1 MKIYRNPWVSRP
13 SYFVPTSAVR
23 QGLGLNQEA
32 TGIVVEKWGDTWNV
46 RKGSYYSH
54 DVPNMPLVFENRVPI
69 QKVIKETIL
78 QTVLFAVNGGKDT
91 SDE

>member
-13 SYFVPTSAVR
+13 SYFVPTSSVR
-23 QGLGLNQEA
+23 QEPGLNKKVD
-32 TGIVVEKWGDTWNV
+32 GIVIDKWSDEWTV
-46 RKGSYYSH
+46 RKGCYYAH
-54 DVPNMPLVFENRVPI
+54 DLPDMPLVFENRVSI